1 MPPAAS
7 RSPCMVRACKEVV
20 ALQKQ
25 NPDGIISA
33 YDVGVLSWRPDCKV
47 KAAQSGRQTVKDCST
62 YQARACQLYNSLFA
76 FPIMASILPPIP
88 RFVFTIFEPLSLV
101 AGVFAAVLDT
111 ENFVKGQL
119 PSASATPVW
128 PAASTQVLALQ
139 LGNLYGL
146 LGMVGI
152 GVLYFTSEAR
162 VVRNYLLACAI
173 ADVGHVWATYAVM
186 GQKDFL
192 DVTNWNAMAWGNIG
206 VTVGLLI
213 TRVLYLTGILGEDK
227 IVESTKQAVKKRS

>member
-1 MPPAAS
+1 MPPAA
-7 RSPCMVRACKEVV
+7 RP
-20 ALQKQ
+20 ALFEHIRRLLVSKDWVELF
-25 NPDGIISA
+25 PLA
-33 YDVGVLSWRPDCKV
+33 TLWRRTLSWQPDCKALKTRYSRCKV
-47 KAAQSGRQTVKDCST
+47 CASH
-62 YQARACQLYNSLFA
+62 LYNPLLALS
-76 FPIMASILPPIP
+76 IMVSILPPIP

-128 PAASTQVLALQ
+128 PAASTRVLTLQ

-146 LGMVGI
+146 LGMIGI
-152 GVLYFTSEAR
+152 GVLYFTSEVR
-162 VVRNYLLACAI
+162 VVRNYILACAI
-173 ADVGHVWATYAVM
+173 ADVGHLWATYAVM

-192 DVTNWNAMAWGNIG
+192 DVTNWNAIAWGNIG
-206 VTVGLLI
+206 ITLALLI
-213 TRVLYLTGILGEDK
+213 TRVLYLTGVLGEDK

>member
-1 MPPAAS
+1 M
-7 RSPCMVRACKEVV
+7 
-20 ALQKQ
+20 
-25 NPDGIISA
+25 
-33 YDVGVLSWRPDCKV
+33 SWRPDCKA
-47 KAAQSGRQTVKDCST
+47 KAAQSGCQNIKDYST
-62 YQARACQLYNSLFA
+62 YQARACQLYDPTFA

-192 DVTNWNAMAWGNIG
+192 DVTNWNAIAWGNIG
-206 VTVGLLI
+206 VTMGLLT

>member
-1 MPPAAS
+1 
-7 RSPCMVRACKEVV
+7 
-20 ALQKQ
+20 
-25 NPDGIISA
+25 
-33 YDVGVLSWRPDCKV
+33 
-47 KAAQSGRQTVKDCST
+47 
-62 YQARACQLYNSLFA
+62 
-76 FPIMASILPPIP
+76 MASILPPIP

-101 AGVFAAVLDT
+101 AGLFAAVLDT

-128 PAASTQVLALQ
+128 PAASTRMMALQ

-192 DVTNWNAMAWGNIG
+192 DVTNWNALAWGNIG
-206 VTVGLLI
+206 VTMGLLI
-213 TRVLYLTGILGEDK
+213 TRVLYLAGILGEDK